1 VTTAD
6 LLSQSEVFS
15 ELSDETLAEIARLC
29 REIALAKG
37 EFVFRIGDPSKELYI
52 LAQGCVD
59 LGFGAT
65 TADSSTAGAIREPGD
80 AFGWGALVG
89 ENNYRLINAV
99 CLEQTRLVTIDG
111 LALMRLLEVSSGGFA
126 FLRKL
131 LGIIL
136 NRIVSL
142 AAV

>member
-1 VTTAD
+1 VTTTD
-6 LLSQSEVFS
+6 LLNQSELFS
-15 ELSDETLAEIARLC
+15 DLPNETVAEIARLC
-29 REIALAKG
+29 REITLAKG
-37 EFVFRIGDPSKELYI
+37 EFVFRIGDPSKEVYI
-52 LAQGCVD
+52 LAEGCVD

-65 TADSSTAGAIREPGD
+65 TAEGSTAGAIRESGD
-80 AFGWGALVG
+80 VFGWGALVG
-89 ENNYRLINAV
+89 ETNYRLINAI
-99 CLEQTRLVTIDG
+99 CLQQTRLVTVDG
-111 LALMRLLEVSSGGFA
+111 LALMNLLEASSGGFA

>member
-1 VTTAD
+1 M
-6 LLSQSEVFS
+6 
-15 ELSDETLAEIARLC
+15 
-29 REIALAKG
+29 
-37 EFVFRIGDPSKELYI
+37 FRIGDPSKELYI
-52 LAQGCVD
+52 LAEGCVD

-65 TADSSTAGAIREPGD
+65 TAEASTAGAIREAGD
-80 AFGWGALVG
+80 VFGWGALVG
-89 ENNYRLINAV
+89 ETNYRLINAV

-111 LALMRLLEVSSGGFA
+111 LALMRLLERSSGGFS

>member
-1 VTTAD
+1 MTTTD
-6 LLSQSEVFS
+6 LLNQSELFS
-15 ELSDETLAEIARLC
+15 DLSNETVAEIARLC
-29 REIALAKG
+29 REITLAKG

-52 LAQGCVD
+52 LAEGCVD

-65 TADSSTAGAIREPGD
+65 TAEGSTAGAIRESGD
-80 AFGWGALVG
+80 VFGWGALVG
-89 ENNYRLINAV
+89 ETNYRLINAI
-99 CLEQTRLVTIDG
+99 CLQQTRLVTVDG
-111 LALMRLLEVSSGGFA
+111 LALMNLLEASSGGFV

>member
-1 VTTAD
+1 VTTTD
-6 LLSQSEVFS
+6 LLRHS
-15 ELSDETLAEIARLC
+15 ELFSDLANETVAEIARLC
-29 REIALAKG
+29 REITLAKG

-52 LAQGCVD
+52 LAEGCVD

-65 TADSSTAGAIREPGD
+65 TADGSTAGSIGEPGD
-80 AFGWGALVG
+80 VFGWGALVG
-89 ENNYRLINAV
+89 ETNYRLINAI
-99 CLEQTRLVTIDG
+99 CLQQTRLVTVDG
-111 LALMRLLEVSSGGFA
+111 LALMNVLEGSSGGFV

>member
-1 VTTAD
+1 VTTTD
-6 LLSQSEVFS
+6 LLSQSELFS
-15 ELSDETLAEIARLC
+15 DLSNETVAEIARLC
-29 REIALAKG
+29 REITLAKG

-52 LAQGCVD
+52 LAEGCVD

-65 TADSSTAGAIREPGD
+65 TAEGSTAGAIRESGD
-80 AFGWGALVG
+80 VFGWGALVG
-89 ENNYRLINAV
+89 ETNYRLINAI
-99 CLEQTRLVTIDG
+99 CLQQTRLVTVDG
-111 LALMRLLEVSSGGFA
+111 LALMNLLEASSGGFV

>member
-1 VTTAD
+1 VTTTD
-6 LLSQSEVFS
+6 LLSQSELFTD
-15 ELSDETLAEIARLC
+15 LSNETVAKIARLC
-29 REIALAKG
+29 REITLAKG

-52 LAQGCVD
+52 LAEGSVD
-59 LGFGAT
+59 LGFAAT
-65 TADSSTAGAIREPGD
+65 TAEGSTGGAIRDCGD
-80 AFGWGALVG
+80 VFGWGALVG
-89 ENNYRLINAV
+89 ETNYRLINAI
-99 CLEQTRLVTIDG
+99 CLQQTRLIAVDG
-111 LALMRLLEVSSGGFA
+111 LALMNLLEASSGGFA

>member
-1 VTTAD
+1 VTTTD
-6 LLSQSEVFS
+6 LLSQSELFS
-15 ELSDETLAEIARLC
+15 DLSNETVAKIDRLC
-29 REIALAKG
+29 REITLAKG

-52 LAQGCVD
+52 LAEGCVD

-65 TADSSTAGAIREPGD
+65 SADGSTAGAIRESGD
-80 AFGWGALVG
+80 VFGWGALVE
-89 ENNYRLINAV
+89 ENSYRLINAI
-99 CLEQTRLVTIDG
+99 CLQQTRLVTIDG
-111 LALMRLLEVSSGGFA
+111 LALMRLLEASSGGFA

>member
-1 VTTAD
+1 MTTTD
-6 LLSQSEVFS
+6 LLNQSELFS
-15 ELSDETLAEIARLC
+15 DLSNETVAEIARLC
-29 REIALAKG
+29 REITLAKG

-52 LAQGCVD
+52 LAEGCVD

-65 TADSSTAGAIREPGD
+65 TTEGSTAGAIRESGD
-80 AFGWGALVG
+80 VFGWGALVG
-89 ENNYRLINAV
+89 ETNYRLINAI
-99 CLEQTRLVTIDG
+99 CLQQTRLVTVDG
-111 LALMRLLEVSSGGFA
+111 LALMNLLEASSGGFA

>member
-1 VTTAD
+1 VTTTD
-6 LLSQSEVFS
+6 LLRQSELFS
-15 ELSDETLAEIARLC
+15 DLANETVAEVARLC
-29 REIALAKG
+29 REITLAQG

-52 LAQGCVD
+52 LAEGCVD

-65 TADSSTAGAIREPGD
+65 TADGSTAGAIGEPGD
-80 AFGWGALVG
+80 VFGWGALVG
-89 ENNYRLINAV
+89 ETNYRLINAI
-99 CLEQTRLVTIDG
+99 CLQQTRLVTVDG
-111 LALMRLLEVSSGGFA
+111 LALMNVLEGSSGGFV

>member
-1 VTTAD
+1 VTTTD
-6 LLSQSEVFS
+6 LLSQSELFS
-15 ELSDETLAEIARLC
+15 DLANETVAEIAHLC
-29 REIALAKG
+29 REITLAQG

-52 LAQGCVD
+52 LAEGCVD

-65 TADSSTAGAIREPGD
+65 TAEASTAGAIREAGD
-80 AFGWGALVG
+80 VFGWGALVG
-89 ENNYRLINAV
+89 ETNYRLINAV

-111 LALMRLLEVSSGGFA
+111 LALMRLLERSSGGFS

>member
-1 VTTAD
+1 VTTTD
-6 LLSQSEVFS
+6 LLSQSELFS
-15 ELSDETLAEIARLC
+15 DLSDETLAEIAPLC
-29 REIALAKG
+29 REITLAKG

-52 LAQGCVD
+52 LAEGCVD

-65 TADSSTAGAIREPGD
+65 TAEGSTAGAIRESGD
-80 AFGWGALVG
+80 VFGWGALVG
-89 ENNYRLINAV
+89 ETNYRLINAI
-99 CLEQTRLVTIDG
+99 CLQQTRLVTVDG
-111 LALMRLLEVSSGGFA
+111 LALMNLLEANSGGFA

-131 LGIIL
+131 LAIIL

>member
-1 VTTAD
+1 M
-6 LLSQSEVFS
+6 
-15 ELSDETLAEIARLC
+15 
-29 REIALAKG
+29 
-37 EFVFRIGDPSKELYI
+37 
-52 LAQGCVD
+52 D

-65 TADSSTAGAIREPGD
+65 TPDGSAAGAIRESGD
-80 AFGWGALVG
+80 VFGWGALVG
-89 ENNYRLINAV
+89 ETNYRLINAI
-99 CLEQTRLVTIDG
+99 CLQQTRLVTVDG
-111 LALMRLLEVSSGGFA
+111 LALMNVLEGSSGGFV

>member
-1 VTTAD
+1 MTTTD
-6 LLSQSEVFS
+6 LLSQSELFS
-15 ELSDETLAEIARLC
+15 DLSNETVAEIARLC
-29 REIALAKG
+29 REITLAKG

-52 LAQGCVD
+52 LAEGCVD

-65 TADSSTAGAIREPGD
+65 TAEGSTAGAIRESGD
-80 AFGWGALVG
+80 VFGWGALVG
-89 ENNYRLINAV
+89 ETNYRLINAI
-99 CLEQTRLVTIDG
+99 CLQQTRLVTVDG
-111 LALMRLLEVSSGGFA
+111 LALMNLLEANPGGFA